1 MFYESLYANG
11 VRLFTYSFAGRIC
24 SHSETRIACEQPHRS
39 FVPAH
44 MLASIGSI
52 EATQVHHGYQPV
64 LPYARHD
71 RLPHLDEPGNA
82 HALPLK
88 LAEFDQ
94 QDDTFRSTSVSRYR
108 WYVDA

>member
-1 MFYESLYANG
+1 MGGWRCAEKQGGKSDLPVVFVLTQRPG
-11 VRLFTYSFAGRIC
+11 
-24 SHSETRIACEQPHRS
+24 IACERPHRS

-44 MLASIGSI
+44 MLAPIGSI

-64 LPYARHD
+64 LPHAQHD

-82 HALPLK
+82 RALPLK

-94 QDDTFRSTSVSRYR
+94 QDDTVRSTSIGRYR